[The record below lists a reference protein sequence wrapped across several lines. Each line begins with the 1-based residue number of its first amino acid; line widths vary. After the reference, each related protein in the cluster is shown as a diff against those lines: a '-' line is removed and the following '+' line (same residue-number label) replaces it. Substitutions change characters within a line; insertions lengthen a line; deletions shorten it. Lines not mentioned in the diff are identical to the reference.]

1 MASAATSTGIVPAG
15 LRRARTLLGS
25 RRAAQLTAVVLI
37 LGAWQFITPLL
48 ETRLVPMPA
57 AVFEFMWNELRG
69 DTLGRTTVYQAFG
82 ISLRRLGIGLAI
94 AFAIGTPIGMAMG
107 AWKPVDSFFKDFT
120 VVGLAMP
127 SLVWALLTGMWFGL
141 GNLAPV
147 ITVILAATPF
157 VVMNAAE
164 GVRDVPRDLSQMG
177 RAFGM
182 PRGRVVRH
190 IVFPSLMPFF
200 FAALRY
206 GLGNGWKG
214 LVLAEVWAATDG
226 AGWNIRY
233 WYDAHR
239 AAGVVG
245 YALFFVIFALL
256 VERWAFEAFSRRV
269 FRWRP
274 SSNVE
279 VVEEDLSE
287 QAAAGEPALSTPTT
301 STNATER

>member
-1 MASAATSTGIVPAG
+1 MTTTVAPPTYGPSGGDRV
-15 LRRARTLLGS
+15 RRALAS
-25 RRAAQLTAVVLI
+25 RRAAQLTAFVLV
-37 LGAWQFITPLL
+37 LGAWALIVPLL
-48 ETRLVPMPA
+48 ETRLVPTPL
-57 AVFEFMWNELRG
+57 AVAEFMWAEIRG
-69 DTLGRTTVYQAFG
+69 DTLARTTVYEAFW
-82 ISLRRLGIGLAI
+82 ISLRRLGIGLLI

-107 AWKPVDSFFKDFT
+107 AWKKVDSFFKDFV

-147 ITVILAATPF
+147 ITVVFAATPF

-164 GVRDVPRDLSQMG
+164 GVRDVPSELTQMS

-190 IVFPSLMPFF
+190 VIFPSLMPFF

-239 AAGVVG
+239 AAGVIG
-245 YALFFVIFALL
+245 YALFFVIFALI
-256 VERWAFEAFSRRV
+256 VERWAFGALHKRV

-274 SSNVE
+274 STDRTVD
-279 VVEEDLSE
+279 EE
-287 QAAAGEPALSTPTT
+287 EPA
-301 STNATER
+301 